1 LKCGARGSKD
11 VKCSGYLVKWV
22 PGDQGKM
29 ESIRSSIMSNS
40 ISNLVGRVRVF
51 QPQQQARLK
60 TGDDLQKILYFMK
73 PSGNVYNRICDL
85 QGFFMK
91 TGGFVIADPDG
102 VKYKTSPTDT
112 CSDPGTYPTTQK
124 VIDGLTELKAGI
136 IKN

>member
-1 LKCGARGSKD
+1 
-11 VKCSGYLVKWV
+11 VKWV
-22 PGDQGKM
+22 PGDQGM
-29 ESIRSSIMSNS
+29 MQSIRSYIKSNT
-40 ISNLVGRVRVF
+40 ISTLVDKVREF
-51 QPQQQARLK
+51 QPQQQARSK
-60 TGDDLQKILYFMK
+60 TGDDLQKILNFMK
-73 PSGNVYNRICDL
+73 LSGNVYNRICDL

-91 TGGFVIADPDG
+91 TGGFLIADPDG